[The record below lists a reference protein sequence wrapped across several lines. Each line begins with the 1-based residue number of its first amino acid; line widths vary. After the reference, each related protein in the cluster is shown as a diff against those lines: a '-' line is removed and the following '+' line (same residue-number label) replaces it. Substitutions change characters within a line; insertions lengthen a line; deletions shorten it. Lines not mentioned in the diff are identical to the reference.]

1 MFPQAGCLRTG
12 FARKKTGGIATA
24 LPSGRGR
31 RAFSAGLNFMLIFN
45 LILSSSTEVKFGKNL
60 IRIWVEFGKKM
71 VPRNQAVEG
80 RQN

>member
-1 MFPQAGCLRTG
+1 MRQ
-12 FARKKTGGIATA
+12 KTGGIAPA

-31 RAFSAGLNFMLIFN
+31 RALSAGQNFMLIFN
-45 LILSSSTEVKFGKNL
+45 LILSISTEVEFSKNL
-60 IRIWVEFGKKM
+60 IRVWVEFGKKM